1 VDENKSLPPLSHWLL
16 IAFASVIFAAS
27 VELLPYFGVRLRI
40 VLLVTAVWLGLSA
53 WIGRRALVARPY
65 RPAVPVLLALSYA
78 VVALIALARG
88 QNPLDSDL
96 LAAYCAIS
104 VGWATLF
111 LLVGTQR
118 STTSHHAVEPSR
130 RVAWAIVGA
139 SAIVILIAHGLATPR
154 WPLISDEAI
163 YVLQS
168 EWFFM
173 PNHSWAVPRE
183 MADFFVMRKLGYNA
197 EAQHFYGMYPP
208 GWPAVLASFDLVGLR
223 WFVPVIMGAASVA
236 LTYVIG
242 ARVHSRAAGA
252 FAAALLALQQWFVI
266 DHAGYMSDGF
276 ATFTTVAGAACLLA
290 AETAPRAR
298 RLALG
303 VLAGVALGMGVAG
316 RPLSGVGLGLAL
328 AVWILIRRRMTVSQ
342 LAVTAAGVVL
352 GGALPAALLL
362 QYNVATNGEALRL
375 AYQAIHGHGYDL
387 GFGLRGFFAYA
398 ASLERVQVPVI
409 YTPTIAASHVFLR
422 LAEFSYAAFG
432 IGLLLP
438 LIALAWA
445 HRVPLRLRYV
455 AAFLILPALYFF
467 YWYSGIR
474 YFTCLLPFLLVGCAV
489 LVLQLFERE
498 PAALG
503 VGLCALVGSLFF
515 ALPYRRS
522 PGGLDSP
529 WTRSAYFRDPGR
541 IATLD
546 SLRALG
552 ERQGPLLVFARQQ
565 DNPFDNLLDRLEL
578 LNADGLTSRV
588 LVARDLG
595 ARNAE
600 LRARFPE
607 RRVYVVEDGGREAL
621 SRITPLDSTGAR

>member
-1 VDENKSLPPLSHWLL
+1 MDENKSPSPLPRWLL
-16 IAFASVIFAAS
+16 IAFASVIFASS
-27 VELLPYFGVRLRI
+27 VELLPHFGFRLRI
-40 VLLVTAVWLGLSA
+40 VLLVTAIWLAVSA

-65 RPAVPVLLALSYA
+65 RPAVPILLALSYA
-78 VVALIALARG
+78 VVALTALARG
-88 QNPLDSDL
+88 RNPVDTDR
-96 LAAYCAIS
+96 LAAYCALS

-111 LLVGTQR
+111 LLIGTQR
-118 STTSHHAVEPSR
+118 STTPHKAVEPSR
-130 RVAWAIVGA
+130 RVAWGIVAA
-139 SAIVILIAHGLATPR
+139 SAAVILFAHGLATPR

-168 EWFFM
+168 EWFFKA
-173 PNHSWAVPRE
+173 NHSWAVPRE
-183 MADFFVMRKLGYNA
+183 IADFFIMRKLGYNA

-208 GWPAVLASFDLVGLR
+208 GWPAVLALFDLVGLR

-266 DHAGYMSDGF
+266 DHAGYMSDGL
-276 ATFTTVAGAACLLA
+276 ATFCTVAGAASLLA
-290 AETAPRAR
+290 AERGTNAR
-298 RLALG
+298 RFAIG
-303 VLAGVALGMGVAG
+303 IVGGIALGMGVAG

-328 AVWILIRRRMTVSQ
+328 VLWILIRRRMTASQ
-342 LAVTAAGVVL
+342 LAVTAAGVAL
-352 GGALPAALLL
+352 GGVLPAALLL
-362 QYNVATNGEALRL
+362 QYNAATNGEAFRL

-387 GFGLRGFFAYA
+387 GFGLRGFMGYT
-398 ASLERVQVPVI
+398 ASLERLQVPVT
-409 YTPTIAASHVFLR
+409 YTPAVATSHLFLR

-445 HRVPLRLRYV
+445 HRVPLRLRYA
-455 AAFLILPALYFF
+455 AAFLVLPALYFF

-489 LVLQLFERE
+489 LLLELFERE

-552 ERQGPLLVFARQQ
+552 ERRGPLLVFARQQ

-595 ARNAE
+595 TRNAE

-607 RRVYVVEDGGREAL
+607 RRVYIVEDGGRDSV

>member
-1 VDENKSLPPLSHWLL
+1 MDENKSPLPRWLL

-27 VELLPYFGVRLRI
+27 VELLPAAGARLRI
-40 VLLVTAVWLGLSA
+40 VLLVTAVWLGVSA
-53 WIGRRALVARPY
+53 WIGRRALLARPY
-65 RPAVPVLLALSYA
+65 RPAVPFLLVVSYGL
-78 VVALIALARG
+78 VALTAVARG
-88 QNPLDSDL
+88 QSPLDTDR

-111 LLVGTQR
+111 LLIGTQH
-118 STTSHHAVEPSR
+118 STETQHAIEPSR
-130 RVAWAIVGA
+130 RVAWGIVAA
-139 SAIVILIAHGLATPR
+139 SALVILMAHGLATPR
-154 WPLISDEAI
+154 WPLISDEAV

-168 EWFFM
+168 EWFFK

-183 MADFFVMRKLGYNA
+183 IADFFIMRKLGYNA

-208 GWPAVLASFDLVGLR
+208 GWLAVLASFDVVGLR

-236 LTYVIG
+236 LTYWIG

-276 ATFTTVAGAACLLA
+276 ATFCTVAGAASLLA
-290 AETAPRAR
+290 AERATNAR
-298 RLALG
+298 RFALG
-303 VLAGVALGMGVAG
+303 IVGGFALGMGVAG

-328 AVWILIRRRMTVSQ
+328 AFWILMRRRMTPSQ
-342 LAVTAAGVVL
+342 LAVTAAGVVV
-352 GGALPAALLL
+352 GAVLPAALLL
-362 QYNVATNGEALRL
+362 EYNAATNGEPFRL

-387 GFGLRGFFAYA
+387 GFGVRGFMGIMP
-398 ASLERVQVPVI
+398 SLERVPVPVT
-409 YTPTIAASHVFLR
+409 YTPRIAFSNLFLR
-422 LAEFSYAAFG
+422 LAEFSYAGFG

-445 HRVPLRLRYV
+445 HRVPLRLRYA

-489 LVLQLFERE
+489 LVLELFERE

-503 VGLCALVGSLFF
+503 VGLCALLGSLFF
-515 ALPYRRS
+515 ALPYRQS

-552 ERQGPLLVFARQQ
+552 EREGPLLVFARQQ

-595 ARNAE
+595 PRNAE

-607 RRVYVVEDGGREAL
+607 RRVYLVEDAGRATV
-621 SRITPLDSTGAR
+621 SRITALDRATSR

>member
-1 VDENKSLPPLSHWLL
+1 VDENTSPLPRWLL
-16 IAFASVIFAAS
+16 IGFASVIFAAS
-27 VELLPYFGVRLRI
+27 VELLPAAGARLRV
-40 VLLVTAVWLGLSA
+40 VLLVTAVWLGVSA

-65 RPAVPVLLALSYA
+65 RPAVPVLLAVSYA
-78 VVALIALARG
+78 LVALSALARG
-88 QNPLDSDL
+88 QSPLDTDR
-96 LAAYCAIS
+96 LAAYCAMS

-111 LLVGTQR
+111 LLIGTQR
-118 STTSHHAVEPSR
+118 GATTHKGVEPSR
-130 RVAWAIVGA
+130 RVAWGIVAA
-139 SAIVILIAHGLATPR
+139 SALVILLAHGMATPR
-154 WPLISDEAI
+154 WPLVSDEAV

-168 EWFFM
+168 EWFFK

-183 MADFFVMRKLGYNA
+183 IADFFIMRKLGYNA

-208 GWPAVLASFDLVGLR
+208 GWLAVLASFDIVGLR
-223 WFVPVIMGAASVA
+223 WFLPVIMGAASVA
-236 LTYVIG
+236 LTYWIG
-242 ARVHSRAAGA
+242 ARVHSRAAGT

-276 ATFTTVAGAACLLA
+276 ATFTTVAGAACLLG
-290 AETAPRAR
+290 AESASGGR
-298 RLALG
+298 RFALG
-303 VLAGVALGMGVAG
+303 ALAGIALGMGVAG

-328 AVWILIRRRMTVSQ
+328 ALWILIRRRMSVRQ

-352 GGALPAALLL
+352 GGVLPAALLL
-362 QYNVATNGEALRL
+362 EYNAATNGEAFRL

-387 GFGLRGFFAYA
+387 GFGVRGFMGYMP
-398 ASLERVQVPVI
+398 SLERVQVPVN
-409 YTPTIAASHVFLR
+409 YTPRIAVSNLLLR

-438 LIALAWA
+438 LLALAWA
-445 HRVPLRLRYV
+445 HRVPLRLRYA

-489 LVLQLFERE
+489 LVLELFERE
-498 PAALG
+498 PVALG

-515 ALPYRRS
+515 ALPYRQS

-541 IATLD
+541 MATLD

-552 ERQGPLLVFARQQ
+552 EREGPLLVFARQQ

-607 RRVYVVEDGGREAL
+607 RRVYLVEDAGRASV
-621 SRITPLDSTGAR
+621 SRITPLDSAASR

>member
-1 VDENKSLPPLSHWLL
+1 MDENKSPLSRWLL
-16 IAFASVIFAAS
+16 IAFTSVIFAAS
-27 VELLPYFGVRLRI
+27 VELLPRFGVRLRI
-40 VLLVTAVWLGLSA
+40 VLLVTAVWLGASA
-53 WIGRRALVARPY
+53 WIGKRALLSRPY
-65 RPAVPVLLALSYA
+65 RPAVPLLLALSYA
-78 VVALIALARG
+78 FVALAALARG
-88 QNPLDSDL
+88 QNPLDTDR

-111 LLVGTQR
+111 LLIGTQR
-118 STTSHHAVEPSR
+118 STAVHKAVEPSR
-130 RVAWAIVGA
+130 RVAWGVVAL

-168 EWFFM
+168 EWFFK

-183 MADFFVMRKLGYNA
+183 IADFFIMRKLGYNT

-208 GWPAVLASFDLVGLR
+208 GWPAVLASFDLIGLR

-236 LTYVIG
+236 LTYLIG

-252 FAAALLALQQWFVI
+252 FAAALLALQQWYVI

-276 ATFTTVAGAACLLA
+276 ATFCTVAGAASLLA
-290 AETAPRAR
+290 AERATSAR
-298 RLALG
+298 RFALG
-303 VLAGVALGMGVAG
+303 IVGGFALGMGVAG

-328 AVWILIRRRMTVSQ
+328 VLWILIRRRMTASQ

-352 GGALPAALLL
+352 GGVLPAALLL
-362 QYNVATNGEALRL
+362 EYNSATNGEPFRL

-387 GFGLRGFFAYA
+387 GFGLRGFMGYT
-398 ASLERVQVPVI
+398 ASLERVPVPVI
-409 YTPTIAASHVFLR
+409 YTPGIAASNVFLR
-422 LAEFSYAAFG
+422 ISEFSYAAFG

-438 LIALAWA
+438 LIALALA
-445 HRVPLRLRYV
+445 HRVPLRLRYAV
-455 AAFLILPALYFF
+455 AFLVLPALYFF

-489 LVLQLFERE
+489 MVLELFERE

-503 VGLCALVGSLFF
+503 VGLCAMVGSLFF
-515 ALPYRRS
+515 ALPYRVS

-552 ERQGPLLVFARQQ
+552 ERRGPLLVFARQQ

-578 LNADGLTSRV
+578 LNADGLNSRV

-600 LRARFPE
+600 LRARYPE
-607 RRVYVVEDGGREAL
+607 RRVYLVEDGGRESL
-621 SRITPLDSTGAR
+621 SRITPLDSTDAR